1 MPLLRPSI
9 LPVALCVLSL
19 SACSSDTGRPSGGG
33 GGGGGSDASASADAA
48 PADDAASQDS
58 GGPAD
63 LGTAIDAGE
72 AMDTGSPIDAGLP
85 PDTGAF
91 DAGLED
97 VGGPGVDVGLGFD
110 AGFPGF
116 DGGGFPDFG
125 LNFDGSFPDLGL
137 SFDGSFPGFDAGAVQ
152 TSVSVI
158 PGTASLYLDLMPP
171 VDPDPVRFSVE
182 LRYENV
188 GPSDEL
194 ITVTSARVTALSA
207 SVGLFQQTFMMRPD
221 HLAPVGTSSKTISKT
236 PGSGSVGLPNP
247 QTWCSAPP
255 QGVVRLELS
264 NGRSVFELVPIQ
276 CVQ

>member
-9 LPVALCVLSL
+9 LPVALCALSL
-19 SACSSDTGRPSGGG
+19 AACSSDTSRPGGA
-33 GGGGGSDASASADAA
+33 DASAAADASA
-48 PADDAASQDS
+48 TADTGETTDAE
-58 GGPAD
+58 GPAD
-63 LGTAIDAGE
+63 LGAAVDAGE
-72 AMDTGSPIDAGLP
+72 TTDAGVA
-85 PDTGAF
+85 T
-91 DAGLED
+91 DAGFPTDSGTLDLGIED
-97 VGGPGVDVGLGFD
+97 IGGPGVDVGVGFD
-110 AGFPGF
+110 AGFPGR
-116 DGGGFPDFG
+116 DGGGFPDLG

-152 TSVSVI
+152 TNVSII

-182 LRYENV
+182 LRYENA
-188 GPSDEL
+188 GPGDEL
-194 ITVTSARVTALSA
+194 ISVTSARVTALSA

-221 HLAPVGTSSKTISKT
+221 HMAPVGTSSKTISKT

-247 QTWCSAPP
+247 QTWCAAPP
-255 QGVVRLELS
+255 QGIVRLELS